1 MKLTKKDG
9 PWLFCRVVIVMGV
22 CLALMARSGSCETAP
37 SIIRIKTGSPKT
49 SLESYVISDAVGF
62 MARMFSDS
70 IDTSGS
76 GSTFDFVIG
85 TPQNNALISQQVNG
99 GAIVLPT
106 GTYAGQG
113 YAIKTIGSTIYLA
126 ASGDTGLSHGIY
138 DLLQQYGAYF
148 LISDE
153 ILPQQTAFSVKNINI
168 SVAPAF
174 KYYGLL
180 PWDNFLCGMSGWN
193 EEDFRL
199 CIDRMVRMR
208 LNFIEFHFYPGLA
221 YYNET
226 YSDGSASATSDHVA
240 DWENSFQPSQ
250 MVGAAAF
257 GTLSTFGTRQWWQNQ
272 SKGAVAQEDSCEAM
286 LKRIIDYAHTRGLST
301 VVGFCLMQP
310 RGGDF
315 TMTNDRGWTPM
326 PDPLNAKNV
335 NLEVDRYR
343 RLVQLYPNSD
353 YYWMWQAEAG
363 GNLWNTITNDAA
375 ATAMRNQYLYW
386 NPNRGKG
393 GDIDYGYL
401 FMQTVNKL
409 TSAERSKIA
418 TGGWDMSEIFPG
430 FDRDCPKE
438 IIFHGMNSWDTR
450 EGISEATKD
459 YKVSAGRRTWMT
471 DWWEYDGLVWFPEF
485 RVKKQEIMY
494 KACVANNVEAVTL
507 DGWKQSGVEHNIK
520 YLAEFVWNPTLTGS
534 QFYADYSEKV
544 YGAPAES
551 TLANFYI
558 VNDSL
563 EPTIPAATTGDY
575 RVMNI
580 SEGWQ
585 PLQLSSYVTSATDLT
600 SSSWTS
606 IVSECQTLETQQQAL
621 INRDNAFSSSLKS
634 LRSQLNPTGQYW
646 LDLMTNRLDFRV
658 LYVQGL
664 VDINKSYVDFNAAG
678 KASGIAS
685 AKTAAFA
692 DLNNGLEQM
701 YLSILQ
707 VSECARNTSDLG
719 LIGQVNILDY
729 NVLKQFITSN
739 GGIVATAGRPSKIG
753 PLLNSPSSL
762 RTVSV
767 YTVNGKLLSRQTG
780 LRLDG
785 LLPRLRPGV
794 YFVNVR
800 NTDGTSKTVKS
811 LVVNMVG
818 K

>member
-1 MKLTKKDG
+1 VNLTKKDKER
-9 PWLFCRVVIVMGV
+9 RVYRFAALATIL
-22 CLALMARSGSCETAP
+22 LALLVQQASCQTVSSA
-37 SIIRIKTGSPKT
+37 IRIKTGSPKT
-49 SLESYVISDAVGF
+49 ALESFVINDGVGF
-62 MARMFSDS
+62 LSKMFSDS

-76 GSTFDFVIG
+76 GSTFDVVIG
-85 TPQNNALISQQVNG
+85 TPQNNPLISQHVNSG
-99 GAIVLPT
+99 NIVLPT
-106 GTYAGQG
+106 GKYAGQG
-113 YAIKTIGSTIYLA
+113 YAIKTIGGTIYLA
-126 ASGDTGLSHGIY
+126 AFSDTGLSPGIY

-148 LISDE
+148 LISNE
-153 ILPQQTAFSVKNINI
+153 ILPQQTAFSVKNINV

-174 KYYGLL
+174 RYYGLL

-193 EEDFRL
+193 EEDFML

-257 GTLSTFGTRQWWQNQ
+257 GTMSTFGTRQWWQNQ
-272 SKGAVAQEDSCEAM
+272 AKGNVAQEDSCEAM
-286 LKRIIDYAHTRGLST
+286 LKRIIDYAHARGLST

-315 TMTNDRGWTPM
+315 AMTTDRGWDPM

-363 GNLWNTITNDAA
+363 GNLWNTVTNDAA
-375 ATAMRNQYLYW
+375 ATTMRNQFSYW
-386 NPNRGKG
+386 NPKGGKG

-401 FMQTVNKL
+401 FMQTVSKL

-450 EGISEATKD
+450 EGISEATND

-485 RVKKQEIMY
+485 RVKKQETMY

-520 YLAEFVWNPTLTGS
+520 YLAEFVWNPTLIGS

-544 YGAPAES
+544 YGAPAAS
-551 TLANFYI
+551 TLTNFYI

-621 INRDNAFSSSLKS
+621 INRDQAFSTSLQS

-664 VDINKSYVDFNAAG
+664 VDINKSYVDFNTAG
-678 KASGIAS
+678 KASGIAP

-701 YLSILQ
+701 YLSILK

-739 GGIVATAGRPSKIG
+739 GGVVATARGTSRVQ
-753 PLLNSPSSL
+753 PLTNSPSNV
-762 RTVSV
+762 RMVSV
-767 YTVNGKLLSRQTG
+767 YALNGKLLSRQIGT
-780 LRLDG
+780 RQEG
-785 LLPRLRPGV
+785 LLPKLRSGV
-794 YFVNVR
+794 YFVNVSGANGGSTTTKR
-800 NTDGTSKTVKS
+800 
-811 LVVNMVG
+811 LVVNGVA